1 MAGICFAIISDIFA
15 KLFMKNR
22 LCYGDTV
29 KVCFIHIIIQ
39 MLVLNEIDFTFRILF
54 LGEDVLTPFVLIERT
69 FPSSLLVPHTQI
81 TEKS

>member
-1 MAGICFAIISDIFA
+1 
-15 KLFMKNR
+15 MKNR

-29 KVCFIHIIIQ
+29 KVCFIHKIIQ
-39 MLVLNEIDFTFRILF
+39 MLVLNEIDFTFIILF
-54 LGEDVLTPFVLIERT
+54 LGEDVLTPFVLIERI